1 MKILWFTNT
10 PCSAFEKLGMNISS
24 GGWLMSLEK
33 ELNNEIDIELAI
45 CFYTNQNIKPFKYYG
60 TQFYPV
66 FRKGKKYKFS
76 RLINRIFP
84 DGNDEYYIKK
94 LINVIDIFK
103 PDLIQVHGTEDNFGL
118 VQFHTKIPVVIS
130 IQGILNSIT
139 EKYFSGI
146 PYRTVLRYEGII
158 SKILALDIKRSYKL
172 LKRKSEHE
180 KRTLKEAKYII
191 GRTDWDRRISSILS
205 LQSQYFVGNEIL
217 RPEFYKNKWNKKR
230 FDNPIQIVSISGD
243 ALYKG
248 FETIVST
255 SHILKQNNNLK
266 FVWKVI
272 GLNENCNIVKI
283 VKKWKGLNFHNL
295 NIQLLGYKNENE
307 LIEILLKSDIYC
319 QTSHIENSPN
329 SLCEAMLLGMPII
342 ASYAGGT
349 CSLLK
354 DKEEGLL
361 IQDGD
366 SYALAGAI
374 IELKNN
380 YPMACEYGNAAKIK
394 SFQRHNSKLV
404 KEEYLKIY
412 NKMIADRNKREKL

>member
-10 PCSAFEKLGMNISS
+10 PCSAIEKLGMTLNL
-24 GGWLMSLEK
+24 GGWLSSLE
-33 ELNNEIDIELAI
+33 NEINKEPEVELAI
-45 CFYTNQNIKPFKYYG
+45 CFYSYQCLEPFNYNG

-66 FRKGKKYKFS
+66 FRQVKKNKVN
-76 RLINRIFP
+76 RLIKRFFP
-84 DGNDEYYIKK
+84 ILNDDAREVKELLK
-94 LINVIDIFK
+94 VVNEFNPDI
-103 PDLIQVHGTEDNFGL
+103 IHVHGTEDNFGL
-118 VQFHTKIPVVIS
+118 LQFYSNISIVIS
-130 IQGILNSIT
+130 IQGFLNPYS

-146 PYRTVLRYEGII
+146 PFYIASKYEGII
-158 SKILALDIKRSYKL
+158 FKLLALGIKRSYKQFKKNAEL
-172 LKRKSEHE
+172 E
-180 KRTLKEAKYII
+180 KKILKEAKYII
-191 GRTDWDRRISSILS
+191 GRTEWDRRIISILS

-217 RPEFYKNKWNKKR
+217 RSEFYKNEWNKKR

-255 SHILKQNNNLK
+255 AQILTKNIDLK

-272 GLNENCNIVKI
+272 GLNNKSKIVRV
-283 VKKWKGLNFHNL
+283 VKKWKGVNFQSI
-295 NIQLLGYKNENE
+295 NIQLLGSKNENE
-307 LIEILLKSDIYC
+307 LIEILLNSDIYC

-366 SYALAGAI
+366 SYSLAGAI
-374 IELKNN
+374 IELKSN
-380 YPMACEYGNAAKIK
+380 YPMACKYGNAAKIR

-412 NKMIADRNKREKL
+412 KMITERHKREIV